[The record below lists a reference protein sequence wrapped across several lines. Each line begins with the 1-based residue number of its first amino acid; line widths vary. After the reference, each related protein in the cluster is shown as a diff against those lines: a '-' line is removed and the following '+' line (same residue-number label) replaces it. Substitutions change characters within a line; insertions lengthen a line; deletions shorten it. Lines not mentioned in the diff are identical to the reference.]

1 EPPVSLQSRNLQ
13 IVMAEEGDCANL
25 LLNITCNPSPM
36 VTTADPTRK
45 KDKSKGS
52 KRVRTN
58 KMVTKQQDIAK
69 TRTTIDTSNFK
80 RKLTDNSSRED
91 MNKGTVQSTKWIS
104 SLFTNN
110 PEIPQVQRSKKLKT
124 HHQVFTDVEFT
135 NVALSPRLVSHLEQ
149 HFHYQKMTC
158 VQRKAIPSILN
169 GRDCLIQSQTG
180 TGKTIA
186 YAVPIVNKLQELEPK
201 IQRSDGPY
209 ALILLPTRELALQ
222 TMTIFN
228 KLLKTFC
235 WIVPGCVTGG
245 EKKKSEKARIRK
257 GINVLISTPGR
268 LIDHIKNTQCLQL
281 DNIKWLVLDEC
292 DRLLDLGFKEDINTM
307 LTALNAGSGQ
317 RQTIL
322 VSATLTAGVQQL
334 ARLALQDSC
343 YIDATSTIPED
354 EYNAT
359 TIPSDSVHQIP
370 SELQQH
376 YVVIPAKLRL
386 ISLISFFIHSHKKN
400 KKTKSI
406 VFLSTCDSV
415 NFYYNILNEFLPRFL
430 TNEIEI
436 SKLHGNISQKDVAAR
451 GLDIPDID
459 WVLQYN
465 PPIQVTDYLHR
476 IGRTARIG
484 YKGKSL
490 LVLLPSEVDFVH
502 EITKKCDSSFTE
514 IGMDQLLISL
524 IPPKRKNMSYQ
535 LAASDLQMSIENFVN
550 SSAERKTQAIS
561 AYQSYIRAYGTFSK
575 SLKFIFHVRNLHLG
589 HLAKS
594 FGLQEA
600 PSKIKH
606 QIITNPIVVIGLL
619 ECFDGLLYTIYE

>member
-1 EPPVSLQSRNLQ
+1 
-13 IVMAEEGDCANL
+13 MAEEGDCANL

-58 KMVTKQQDIAK
+58 KMVTKQQDVAK

-245 EKKKSEKARIRK
+245 EKKKSEKA
-257 GINVLISTPGR
+257 
-268 LIDHIKNTQCLQL
+268 
-281 DNIKWLVLDEC
+281 
-292 DRLLDLGFKEDINTM
+292 RLLDLGFKEDINTM

-490 LVLLPSEVDFVH
+490 LVLLPSE
-502 EITKKCDSSFTE
+502 
-514 IGMDQLLISL
+514 
-524 IPPKRKNMSYQ
+524 SYQ